1 MDRVLRWAAGSVT
14 LALMMMSQGCASGN
28 PGARDGTIATPD
40 SRPLLP
46 RQPGPVEESGAIYR
60 RNQLPDRGATMTPV
74 ANSAPRNTPMI
85 PPPVPATVPMPPVNP
100 ATTRPQATSIPTGQ
114 YMSLGSVLVQVNGK
128 PIYADKVLQALDADL
143 GAKAREM
150 NENEFRRVAASEI
163 ETEIVS
169 QIRSELQYAA
179 AMEALSPDEK
189 KMADTIT
196 TQWQQKQIA
205 YAGGSIEEAKRR
217 AAAEGYPFD
226 QQVADQNRTIVNMMY
241 FEKKIRPRVQVS
253 PAEMRKYYD
262 DHINNFS
269 ERAQAQFRVIKFD
282 FKKVGSKEEAR
293 KLAEQTLKSARA
305 GEDFASLAA
314 KYNSDDYLARQKGDV
329 GWVERGA
336 YANEK
341 LEQAVWKIKPGQ
353 ITDIVET
360 PDAFYIAKL
369 ENLKTGNTK
378 SFDDPDVQEAIH
390 KTLFE
395 AQAREMRERDYQ
407 RLKAEAMIVPDV
419 DPRRLVQP
427 VLEMAMQ
434 KYSTWRATASK

>member
-1 MDRVLRWAAGSVT
+1 MDRVLRWAAGSML
-14 LALMMMSQGCASGN
+14 LAMMVMSQGCGN
-28 PGARDGTIATPD
+28 GSAAARDGTISAPD

-46 RQPGPVEESGAIYR
+46 REPGPVEQSGAIYR
-60 RNQLPDRGATMTPV
+60 KNQLPDRGATMPPPTNPLRTSPSIV
-74 ANSAPRNTPMI
+74 
-85 PPPVPATVPMPPVNP
+85 PPVPATVPMPPVNP
-100 ATTRPQATSIPTGQ
+100 ATTRPQATSIPIGQ

-128 PIYADKVLQALDADL
+128 PIYADKVLQAVDADL
-143 GAKAREM
+143 AAKAREM
-150 NENEFRRVAASEI
+150 DAHDFRRVAASEI
-163 ETEIVS
+163 ETEIIS

-179 AMEALSPDEK
+179 AMDALTPEEK
-189 KMADTIT
+189 SMADTIT
-196 TQWQQKQIA
+196 MQWQQKQIA

-226 QQVADQNRTIVNMMY
+226 QQVADQNRTIVNLMY

-262 DHINNFS
+262 DHINSFS

-282 FKKVGSKEEAR
+282 FKKIGSKEEAR
-293 KLAEQTLKSARA
+293 KLAQQTLQSARA

-369 ENLKTGNTK
+369 ENLKTDNTK

-419 DPRRLVQP
+419 EPRQFVEP

-434 KYSTWRATASK
+434 KYPVWRGSGSK